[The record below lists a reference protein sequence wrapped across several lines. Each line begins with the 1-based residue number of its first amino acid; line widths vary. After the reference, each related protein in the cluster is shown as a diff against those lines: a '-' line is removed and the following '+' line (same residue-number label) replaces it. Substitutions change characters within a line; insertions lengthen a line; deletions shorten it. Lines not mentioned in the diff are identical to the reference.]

1 MKDLVSDA
9 NFECSD
15 NEIAVQAMDSSH
27 VSLITLCLRK
37 EGFSHYRCDQ
47 TITMGLKMSSVA
59 KILKCADGGDLIS
72 LKAEDEGDSLS
83 LEFENESGDR
93 ISNFEV
99 KLIELD
105 AEHLDIPEEES
116 EAVVSLSAGEFQR
129 LCRDLGTLGDSCS
142 ISVTKEGIRFSVDGD
157 IGKGSVTLRQ
167 GESVDE
173 KGGVSIE
180 LREAIEQKFALRYLI
195 MFTKATALSD
205 RVKLTLTSEMPLKV
219 EYTIEGLGSLCF
231 YLAPKMDG
239 DN

>member
-1 MKDLVSDA
+1 
-9 NFECSD
+9 
-15 NEIAVQAMDSSH
+15 MDSSH

-47 TITMGLKMSSVA
+47 TITMGLKMSSIA

-195 MFTKATALSD
+195 MFTKATALSE